1 MVIYAT
7 ERNFCG
13 SFPGKIFLGEV
24 LAVQPMVDAW
34 EINFLQLTKQR
45 LTCCLWTLG
54 PGNTPSYYL
63 ACFKASSYIKSPE
76 KIYHPQITSNR

>member
-1 MVIYAT
+1 MPPSQEALSLVIYAT

-34 EINFLQLTKQR
+34 EIIKTAVPKRPCHVDKPVVTLST
-45 LTCCLWTLG
+45 TC
-54 PGNTPSYYL
+54 Y
-63 ACFKASSYIKSPE
+63 
-76 KIYHPQITSNR
+76 